1 MNLISQIQIFEA
13 KLHNLIE
20 RYYDICLSED
30 YYTDQREISG
40 NGQKDISG
48 IDKEKS
54 GERDDSFDY
63 HYDKDVND
71 KNVRNRTVNN
81 QKESDNKKNDQKKNV
96 ENNMQHTNQMK
107 ISHLSSFLLKRIER
121 NNDAQSI
128 DSELFIIRYALY

>member
-13 KLHNLIE
+13 KLQNLTE

-54 GERDDSFDY
+54 GESDDSFG
-63 HYDKDVND
+63 
-71 KNVRNRTVNN
+71 NRTVNN
-81 QKESDNKKNDQKKNV
+81 QKESDNKKNDQKNNV
-96 ENNMQHTNQMK
+96 ENNMHHTNQMK

-128 DSELFIIRYALY
+128 DSELFIVRYAPY

>member
-13 KLHNLIE
+13 KLQNLIE

-30 YYTDQREISG
+30 YYTDQREISD

-63 HYDKDVND
+63 HYDKDLND
-71 KNVRNRTVNN
+71 KNVRNRTINI
-81 QKESDNKKNDQKKNV
+81 QKESDNKKNDQKNNV
-96 ENNMQHTNQMK
+96 ENNMLHTNQMK

-121 NNDAQSI
+121 NNDAHSI
-128 DSELFIIRYALY
+128 DSDLFIIR

>member
-13 KLHNLIE
+13 KLQNLIE

-54 GERDDSFDY
+54 GESDDSFG
-63 HYDKDVND
+63 
-71 KNVRNRTVNN
+71 NRTVNN

-128 DSELFIIRYALY
+128 DSELFIVR

>member
-13 KLHNLIE
+13 KLQNLIE

-30 YYTDQREISG
+30 YYTDQREIGG

-48 IDKEKS
+48 VDKEKS
-54 GERDDSFDY
+54 GESDDSFG
-63 HYDKDVND
+63 
-71 KNVRNRTVNN
+71 NRTVNN
-81 QKESDNKKNDQKKNV
+81 QKESDNKKNDQKNNV
-96 ENNMQHTNQMK
+96 ENNMHHTNQMK

-128 DSELFIIRYALY
+128 DSELFIIRQALY

>member
-13 KLHNLIE
+13 KLQNLIE
-20 RYYDICLSED
+20 RYYDICLSEN

-48 IDKEKS
+48 VDKEKS
-54 GERDDSFDY
+54 EERDDSFDY
-63 HYDKDVND
+63 HDEKDVTD
-71 KNVRNRTVNN
+71 KNVRNRIINN
-81 QKESDNKKNDQKKNV
+81 QMESDDKKNDQKNHV

-128 DSELFIIRYALY
+128 DSELFIIR